1 MCKCMKEFK
10 NSFLC
15 ANTFWKSWAFHC
27 CYFSVTK
34 PCTTLCDPADCSTPG
49 FPVHHFPE
57 LAQTHVHWVNDSFQ
71 TIHLLS
77 PSSPP
82 ALSLPQCQ
90 GLVLKSSRTASLSGP
105 LVTFQAVLTEGCR
118 RSLVGGYFHAFSE
131 SMRFLM
137 IEKWYW
143 KDLQVWEERGSEVLR
158 TESSWGFDPTWAEL
172 YCDWLCVLEQAT

>member
-1 MCKCMKEFK
+1 MLSSACNIRLFLLFSCEILS
-10 NSFLC
+10 NSLWLHGLQNTGFL
-15 ANTFWKSWAFHC
+15 
-27 CYFSVTK
+27 V
-34 PCTTLCDPADCSTPG
+34 L
-49 FPVHHFPE
+49 HHLLE
-57 LAQTHVHWVNDSFQ
+57 LAQTHVHWINDSFQ

-131 SMRFLM
+131 SMRILM

-172 YCDWLCVLEQAT
+172 YCDWLCVL

>member
-1 MCKCMKEFK
+1 MH
-10 NSFLC
+10 NSLWPRGLQHTRLPCPPFPWACSNSCPLSQWFLP
-15 ANTFWKSWAFHC
+15 NNSS
-27 CYFSVTK
+27 SV
-34 PCTTLCDPADCSTPG
+34 
-49 FPVHHFPE
+49 
-57 LAQTHVHWVNDSFQ
+57 
-71 TIHLLS
+71 

>member
-1 MCKCMKEFK
+1 MY
-10 NSFLC
+10 NSLWPRGLQH
-15 ANTFWKSWAFHC
+15 TR
-27 CYFSVTK
+27 V
-34 PCTTLCDPADCSTPG
+34 PI
-49 FPVHHFPE
+49 HHFPK
-57 LAQTHVHWVNDSFQ
+57 LAQTHVHWINDSFQ

-131 SMRFLM
+131 SMRILM

-172 YCDWLCVLEQAT
+172 YCDWLCVL